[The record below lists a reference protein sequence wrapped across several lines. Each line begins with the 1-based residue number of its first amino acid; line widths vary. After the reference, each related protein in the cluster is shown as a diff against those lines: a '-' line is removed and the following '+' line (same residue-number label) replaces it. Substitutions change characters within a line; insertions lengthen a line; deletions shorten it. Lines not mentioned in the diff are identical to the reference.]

1 MITLLGNYV
10 ELLAKLDK
18 DEQIKYISQAMPLIK
33 KESIMYED
41 KHITTVTS
49 LSKLRKIKSEILGG
63 KTDISY
69 IYPILEADSE
79 YEDDDEDI
87 DTTNEQK

>member
-1 MITLLGNYV
+1 MIALLGNYV

-63 KTDISY
+63 KTDISH
-69 IYPILEADSE
+69 IYLILEVDSE

-87 DTTNEQK
+87 DATNEQK